1 MFYHGRFNSLF
12 KCLADLYMKHIIT
25 FYVTNNATDYDN
37 FVVPLQ
43 PCFAKSSNRITK
55 NCNYYLRFIIINL
68 KQLII

>member
-12 KCLADLYMKHIIT
+12 KCLADLYMKHIIK

-43 PCFAKSSNRITK
+43 PCFAKTVIKHRKTAT
-55 NCNYYLRFIIINL
+55 IINGL
-68 KQLII
+68 LLST